1 LLFIPDWQSQNF
13 IDNALIS
20 LLFEIKFHNI
30 KFMKLG
36 TLAKTFQI
44 IDLLAKH
51 SRGLRLSEMSAAL
64 GLPSSSIHHILSMLR
79 SDDYVDQDSDN
90 KRYRLGFK
98 FLVISSTILDHL
110 DIRRTAYSHLRQ
122 LHQQV
127 NETVNLTI
135 LRNGQVTFIDK
146 VQKVGGLSLDTY
158 IGFSTAPHA
167 AASGKVLLS
176 ELGRSEIEAI
186 YRTKS
191 LKAYGKNTITS
202 MAQLL
207 EDLENVRKQGYAIDN
222 EEYYEGV
229 RCVAAPVRASSKI
242 VAAVSV
248 TGSIFAMT
256 MERINKE
263 IIHLVK
269 DTAGRVSAEL
279 PK

>member
-1 LLFIPDWQSQNF
+1 
-13 IDNALIS
+13 
-20 LLFEIKFHNI
+20 
-30 KFMKLG
+30 MKLG
-36 TLAKTFQI
+36 TLDKTFQI

-79 SDDYVDQDSDN
+79 SGDYVDQDSDN

-146 VQKVGGLSLDTY
+146 IQKVGGLSLDTY

-202 MAQLL
+202 KAQLM

-248 TGSIFAMT
+248 TGSIFTMT

-263 IIHLVK
+263 IIRWVK

>member
-1 LLFIPDWQSQNF
+1 
-13 IDNALIS
+13 
-20 LLFEIKFHNI
+20 
-30 KFMKLG
+30 MKLG
-36 TLAKTFQI
+36 TLDKTFQI

-79 SDDYVDQDSDN
+79 SGDYVDQEPDN

-98 FLVISSTILDHL
+98 FLIISSTILDHL

-146 VQKVGGLSLDTY
+146 IQKVGGLSLDTY

-176 ELGRSEIEAI
+176 ELGRSEIEAF

-202 MAQLL
+202 MAQLM
-207 EDLENVRKQGYAIDN
+207 EELENVRKQGYAIDN

-248 TGSIFAMT
+248 TGSIFTMT

-263 IIHLVK
+263 IIRQVK
-269 DTAGRVSAEL
+269 DTAGRVSANL

>member
-1 LLFIPDWQSQNF
+1 
-13 IDNALIS
+13 
-20 LLFEIKFHNI
+20 
-30 KFMKLG
+30 MKLG
-36 TLAKTFQI
+36 TLDKTFQI

-51 SRGLRLSEMSAAL
+51 SRGLRLNEMSAAL
-64 GLPSSSIHHILSMLR
+64 GFPSSSIHHILSTLR
-79 SDDYVDQDSDN
+79 SFDYVDQDPDN

-98 FLVISSTILDHL
+98 FLVISSTILNHL
-110 DIRRTAYSHLRQ
+110 DIRKTAYNHLRQ
-122 LHQQV
+122 LHLQV

-146 VQKVGGLSLDTY
+146 MQKVGGLSLDTY

-186 YRTKS
+186 YRPKS

-207 EDLENVRKQGYAIDN
+207 EELDNVRKQGYAIDN

-229 RCVAAPVRASSKI
+229 RCVAAPVRSSSKI

-248 TGSIFAMT
+248 TGSIFTMT
-256 MERINKE
+256 IERINKE
-263 IIHLVK
+263 IIRRVK
-269 DTAGRVSAEL
+269 DTAGRVSAEM
-279 PK
+279 PS

>member
-1 LLFIPDWQSQNF
+1 VSKSIVKEYLDILSVGILN
-13 IDNALIS
+13 
-20 LLFEIKFHNI
+20 EIKFHNI
-30 KFMKLG
+30 KFMKIG
-36 TLAKTFQI
+36 TLDKTFRI
-44 IDLLAKH
+44 IDLLAQH

-79 SDDYVDQDSDN
+79 TDDYVDQDSDN

-98 FLVISSTILDHL
+98 FLIVSSAILDHL

-122 LHQQV
+122 LHQKV
-127 NETVNLTI
+127 NENVNLTI

-146 VQKVGGLSLDTY
+146 IQKVGGLSLDTY
-158 IGFSTAPHA
+158 LGFSTDPHA
-167 AASGKVLLS
+167 AGSGKVLLS

-202 MAQLL
+202 MAQLMEEL
-207 EDLENVRKQGYAIDN
+207 ANVRKQGYAIDN

-248 TGSIFAMT
+248 TGSIFTMT

-263 IIHLVK
+263 IIRWVK
-269 DTAGRVSAEL
+269 DTAGRVSADL

>member
-1 LLFIPDWQSQNF
+1 
-13 IDNALIS
+13 
-20 LLFEIKFHNI
+20 
-30 KFMKLG
+30 MKLG
-36 TLAKTFQI
+36 TLEKTFQI
-44 IDLLAKH
+44 VDLLAQTP
-51 SRGLRLSEMSAAL
+51 RGLRLSEMSAEL

-79 SDDYVDQDSDN
+79 SFDYVDQDSDN

-98 FLVISSTILDHL
+98 FLVISSTILDNL
-110 DIRRTAYSHLRQ
+110 DIRRTAHTHLRQ
-122 LHQQV
+122 LHQTV

-146 VQKVGGLSLDTY
+146 IQKVGGLSLDTY

-176 ELGRSEIEAI
+176 EMSPSEIEGI

-191 LKAYGKNTITS
+191 LKAFGKNTITTVS
-202 MAQLL
+202 QLL
-207 EDLENVRKQGYAIDN
+207 KELENVRKQGYAIDN

-229 RCVAAPVRASSKI
+229 RCVAAPVRASSKV

-248 TGSIFAMT
+248 TGSIFTLT
-256 MERINKE
+256 MEKINRE
-263 IIHLVK
+263 IIGLVK
-269 DTAGRVSAEL
+269 DAAGRISSEL

>member
-1 LLFIPDWQSQNF
+1 
-13 IDNALIS
+13 
-20 LLFEIKFHNI
+20 
-30 KFMKLG
+30 MKLG
-36 TLAKTFQI
+36 TLDKTFQI

-51 SRGLRLSEMSAAL
+51 SRGLRLSEMSVAL
-64 GLPSSSIHHILSMLR
+64 GLPGSSIHHILSTLR
-79 SDDYVDQDSDN
+79 SFDYVDQDSDN

-98 FLVISSTILDHL
+98 FLVISSTILNHL
-110 DIRRTAYSHLRQ
+110 DIRKTAYNHLRQ
-122 LHQQV
+122 LHLQV

-146 VQKVGGLSLDTY
+146 IQKVGGLSLDTY

-191 LKAYGKNTITS
+191 LKAYGKNTITG

-207 EDLENVRKQGYAIDN
+207 EELESVRKQGYAVDN

-229 RCVAAPVRASSKI
+229 RCVAAPVRSSSKI

-248 TGSIFAMT
+248 TGSIFTMT
-256 MERINKE
+256 LERINKE
-263 IIHLVK
+263 IIRRVK
-269 DTAGRVSAEL
+269 DAAGRVSNEM
-279 PK
+279 PS

>member
-1 LLFIPDWQSQNF
+1 
-13 IDNALIS
+13 
-20 LLFEIKFHNI
+20 
-30 KFMKLG
+30 MKLG
-36 TLAKTFQI
+36 TLEKTFQI

-51 SRGLRLSEMSAAL
+51 SRGLRLSEMSAVLA
-64 GLPSSSIHHILSMLR
+64 LPSSSIHHILSMLR
-79 SDDYVDQDSDN
+79 SDDYVDQDPDN

-110 DIRRTAYSHLRQ
+110 DIRRTAYNHLRQ
-122 LHQQV
+122 LHQKV
-127 NETVNLTI
+127 NENVSLTI

-146 VQKVGGLSLDTY
+146 IQKIGGLSLDTY

-176 ELGRSEIEAI
+176 EMGRSEIEAI
-186 YRTKS
+186 YRTQS
-191 LKAYGKNTITS
+191 LKAYGKNTITG
-202 MAQLL
+202 MAQLM
-207 EDLENVRKQGYAIDN
+207 EELENVRKQGYAIDN

-248 TGSIFAMT
+248 TGSIFTMA

-279 PK
+279 PN